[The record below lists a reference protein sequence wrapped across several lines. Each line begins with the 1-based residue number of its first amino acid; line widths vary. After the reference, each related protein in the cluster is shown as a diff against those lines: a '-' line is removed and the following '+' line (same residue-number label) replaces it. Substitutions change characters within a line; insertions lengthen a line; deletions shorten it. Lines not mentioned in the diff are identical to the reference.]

1 MSDNSHEIPNNLVD
15 ILISLNLEDPKY
27 PKNLQVV
34 TNYLNEDLIKNTNK
48 LVNYIIDNINVGQ
61 INNNISNYLADIIIY
76 IQKAN
81 AIENSEEL
89 KKNAEAIN
97 TSLIWEETC
106 SIYPEYRIKIN
117 DEKLKKYLVNDYRYD
132 IINNCTKHINY
143 LKLLYVVSNNILP
156 QNGYMLF
163 INIIHN
169 IDINYQYKLLSLE
182 YFAHVA
188 NKITLERAKYI
199 AQILPIVL
207 DKFYNIDGEPYYN
220 DNINNIDTLISMC
233 KFINILCDKSI
244 KSQEDDKQ
252 DVALHSIVAFIM
264 RIICYHNFYLPLNK
278 NVEQIFPYIKYD
290 SIDYNECIN
299 VYKTIPL
306 VSYRNKS
313 DHIIR
318 ECLSSLIWRLS
329 IINPNL
335 YRILERVNIL
345 IPNTKSCVLENTT
358 LEISLLSYLILVERI
373 NTDAFPLV
381 FSQLYLF
388 NLMIRNTYNIILCLN
403 KAKKYA
409 QKNLY
414 IKACHFISISTI
426 FSRNIKIY
434 NNEYYSNIYNFKWR
448 PFDFLKK
455 MYEIFH
461 TYNDQHNYTKV
472 IYNCVSNIMRN
483 FSWNIFFSLYNKL
496 IIESTSDRIKSTIAS
511 YLKDQLYKQML
522 LTITDEELSESIP
535 DKREELF
542 TSNNKTSELE
552 YKTNKINKLGT
563 QIKNIIFTLISE
575 DSVLLY
581 ADSITVALNIV
592 KMVLLNKSFRPFCKH
607 ILNFDE
613 NSTCFLQNKIKYFYD
628 QIKIEKSVFLKE
640 QNDALIKDNQNP
652 KRDSP
657 NDINLNKLDVIV
669 MLLNDIET
677 SIESIKNNS

>member
-1 MSDNSHEIPNNLVD
+1 MGGNAHDIPSDLVD

-27 PKNLQVV
+27 PKNLQVI

-61 INNNISNYLADIIIY
+61 INNSISNYLADIIIY

-81 AIENSEEL
+81 TIENSEEL
-89 KKNAEAIN
+89 KKNEETIN
-97 TSLIWEETC
+97 SSLIWDETC
-106 SIYPEYRIKIN
+106 STHAEYRIKIN
-117 DEKLKKYLVNDYRYD
+117 DEKLKKYIVNDYRND

-278 NVEQIFPYIKYD
+278 NVEKLFPYIKYD

-318 ECLSSLIWRLS
+318 ACLSSLIWRLS

-373 NTDAFPLV
+373 NTNAFPLV

-409 QKNLY
+409 QNNLY

-434 NNEYYSNIYNFKWR
+434 NNEYYGNIYNFKWR

-461 TYNDQHNYTKV
+461 TYNDQHNYTKI

-483 FSWNIFFSLYNKL
+483 FSWNVFFSLYNKL

-522 LTITDEELSESIP
+522 LTITDEGLSESMS
-535 DKREELF
+535 DKREDLF

-563 QIKNIIFTLISE
+563 QIKNVIFTLISE

-581 ADSITVALNIV
+581 ADSITVVLNIV

-628 QIKIEKSVFLKE
+628 QIKIERSVFLKE
-640 QNDALIKDNQNP
+640 QNDTLIKANTNP
-652 KRDSP
+652 KRDSAY
-657 NDINLNKLDVIV
+657 DINLNKLDVIV

>member
-1 MSDNSHEIPNNLVD
+1 MSLSIHPYHYTQMFTYLESLLNEKLNSINNNEENQENNLTSINEDDNQNNISNISNTSNETEDSFSDIDPNCLIDISLAFGIMNKMSDNSHEIPNNLVD

-318 ECLSSLIWRLS
+318 E
-329 IINPNL
+329 
-335 YRILERVNIL
+335 
-345 IPNTKSCVLENTT
+345 
-358 LEISLLSYLILVERI
+358 
-373 NTDAFPLV
+373 
-381 FSQLYLF
+381 
-388 NLMIRNTYNIILCLN
+388 
-403 KAKKYA
+403 
-409 QKNLY
+409 
-414 IKACHFISISTI
+414 
-426 FSRNIKIY
+426 
-434 NNEYYSNIYNFKWR
+434 
-448 PFDFLKK
+448 
-455 MYEIFH
+455 
-461 TYNDQHNYTKV
+461 
-472 IYNCVSNIMRN
+472 
-483 FSWNIFFSLYNKL
+483 
-496 IIESTSDRIKSTIAS
+496 
-511 YLKDQLYKQML
+511 
-522 LTITDEELSESIP
+522 
-535 DKREELF
+535 
-542 TSNNKTSELE
+542 
-552 YKTNKINKLGT
+552 
-563 QIKNIIFTLISE
+563 
-575 DSVLLY
+575 
-581 ADSITVALNIV
+581 
-592 KMVLLNKSFRPFCKH
+592 
-607 ILNFDE
+607 
-613 NSTCFLQNKIKYFYD
+613 
-628 QIKIEKSVFLKE
+628 
-640 QNDALIKDNQNP
+640 
-652 KRDSP
+652 
-657 NDINLNKLDVIV
+657 
-669 MLLNDIET
+669 
-677 SIESIKNNS
+677 